1 MRITNKMLSNNFLR
15 DMNVNLRNLSKL
27 QEQRTSGKEFK
38 RPSDDPFRVA
48 RSMQLHTE
56 QAINEQYKK
65 NITDTINWLDVTDT
79 SLKQASGV
87 LDRIHQLVISAGNAA
102 YGETERGAVKDEIN
116 QKVSELSQILNANF
130 DGKYVFGGTRVTSK
144 PLETTEVD
152 GNKVLNYSKRGGG
165 TLDPTADKEEYA
177 MIGEKLKT
185 EISQGVILD
194 YNVTATEIMKFKK
207 KDGTDGDLMVVLKN
221 ITDHLDSKPDE
232 KTAKEALLGTDLQD
246 IKDAMENILKIRSEV
261 GAKQNRTDSAKEK
274 NVDQTLSLKAIL
286 SETEDIDITE
296 KTMEF
301 AIAQTVYVAS
311 LQTSAKVLQPS
322 LMDYLR

>member
-48 RSMQLHTE
+48 KSMQLHTE

-261 GAKQNRTDSAKEK
+261 GAKQNRMDSATEK
-274 NVDQTLSLKAIL
+274 NTDQTLNLKEIL

>member
-27 QEQRTSGKEFK
+27 QEQRTSGKEFR

-261 GAKQNRTDSAKEK
+261 GAKQNRMDSAKEK
-274 NVDQTLSLKAIL
+274 NTDQTLNLKEIL

>member
-165 TLDPTADKEEYA
+165 TLDPTADKEEYS

>member
-261 GAKQNRTDSAKEK
+261 GAKQNRMDSAKEK
-274 NVDQTLSLKAIL
+274 NTDQTLNLKEIL

>member
-177 MIGEKLKT
+177 MIREKLKT

>member
-27 QEQRTSGKEFK
+27 QEQRTSGKEFR

-56 QAINEQYKK
+56 QGINEQYKK

-79 SLKQASGV
+79 SLKQASGA

-102 YGETERGAVKDEIN
+102 YGDTERGAIKDEIN

-221 ITDHLDSKPDE
+221 ITDQLDSKPDE

-261 GAKQNRTDSAKEK
+261 GAKQNRMDSAKEK
-274 NVDQTLSLKAIL
+274 NTDQTLNLKEIL